1 MHTLRHNPPWGKA
14 RDQPTDPRFTHTR
27 QPYQEHAGHFPAD
40 TGISPSCSQERWPED
55 REHQRRRH
63 GAAATAE
70 PAQRNSDDPDPA
82 LPAVGQRPAGCQPQ
96 SPRLDQGRP
105 CPCTRRYASPL
116 HGKSNAFA
124 GTGSSR
130 TGPACPC
137 AVRTSGSTEDAV
149 RACHPPWLRPP
160 QNQHSPSPALPY
172 IHVAPPAPPPGPRSA
187 LLCPTAGRVVWGTA
201 LPAEPLFGWGGRG
214 DTYWGWG
221 SICWGHEPLTRC
233 SDEKVS
239 VHQVPFGTEGG
250 PA

>member
-27 QPYQEHAGHFPAD
+27 QPYQEHAGPFPAD

-82 LPAVGQRPAGCQPQ
+82 LPAVGQRPAGCQPR

-187 LLCPTAGRVVWGTA
+187 PQQAGWFGAQPSLQSRSLAGEAGGT
-201 LPAEPLFGWGGRG
+201 RTG
-214 DTYWGWG
+214 D
-221 SICWGHEPLTRC
+221 
-233 SDEKVS
+233 
-239 VHQVPFGTEGG
+239 GG
-250 PA
+250 PSAGATSPSHGAAMRR